1 MRRRR
6 RRRRRTQS
14 CQRPQPQHRRRGRI
28 IPVIAVPGVFLS
40 WIVPL
45 ALLWP
50 SCFLGGVAA
59 AASAV
64 AASVRSGIMVHSPL
78 CPLSDGVP
86 SVSSA
91 LHDKEDEE
99 EDTEIDSNDDNDDDD
114 NDDDDEEEEEEEEIC
129 IIFSDLDGN

>member
-1 MRRRR
+1 M
-6 RRRRRTQS
+6 
-14 CQRPQPQHRRRGRI
+14 
-28 IPVIAVPGVFLS
+28 
-40 WIVPL
+40 
-45 ALLWP
+45 
-50 SCFLGGVAA
+50 GGVAA

-114 NDDDDEEEEEEEEIC
+114 NYDDDEEEEEEEEIC